1 MSAADEAMLKAA
13 ACALSAA
20 PFAAVLTVQGVTLG
34 RDTVRAIERD
44 LLRQRAGLRR
54 GLDEKRAALRR
65 RGGPAYPGK
74 TISGGQ

>member
-54 GLDEKRAALRR
+54 H
-65 RGGPAYPGK
+65 GGCAYPGK